1 MNEPRFPE
9 ISVRLAGQDGNA
21 FAVIGRVVRALREA
35 KVPPEEIEEFKA
47 AATSGDYNH
56 LLQTCMEWVE
66 VM

>member
-9 ISVRLAGQDGNA
+9 VSVRLAGQDGNA
-21 FAVIGRVVRALREA
+21 FAIIGRVARALREA
-35 KVPPEEIEEFKA
+35 KVPSEEIEKFKA